1 MHGDHWHSNKLLLSY
16 QKEHFM
22 LSTMSQYWTIY
33 LLKDLLQVTGK
44 LGHLLALTQVW
55 RGKQ

>member
-1 MHGDHWHSNKLLLSY
+1 MPVITGTVTTTFY
-16 QKEHFM
+16 QKEHFL
-22 LSTMSQYWTIY
+22 LSTISQYWTVY
-33 LLKDLLQVTGK
+33 LLKDLLQVKGK